1 MQEHHQADRAPK
13 MAMSK
18 RTASRALLVMTVT
31 VVILHRTLC
40 VAASPATPVTAPPAT
55 KQTRTPALFLFGDS
69 IVDTGNNN
77 GIITTIRC
85 NFAPY
90 GQDFPGHNA
99 TGRFSNGK
107 VPGDIVGTFILFLF
121 LDY

>member
-1 MQEHHQADRAPK
+1 

-18 RTASRALLVMTVT
+18 RTASRALLVMTAT

-40 VAASPATPVTAPPAT
+40 VAASPATPLAATPAT

-77 GIITTIRC
+77 GIITTVRA
-85 NFAPY
+85 NFPPY

-121 LDY
+121 

>member
-1 MQEHHQADRAPK
+1 
-13 MAMSK
+13 MSK
-18 RTASRALLVMTVT
+18 RTASRALLVMTAT

-40 VAASPATPVTAPPAT
+40 VAASPATPVAAPPAT
-55 KQTRTPALFLFGDS
+55 KQTTRTPALFLFGDS

-77 GIITTIRC
+77 GIITTVRA
-85 NFAPY
+85 NFPPY

-107 VPGDIVGTFILFLF
+107 VPGDIVGTFVHFLSF
-121 LDY
+121 LDYI